1 MTEVNKKPLTYL
13 CLHQFNLEA
22 NSNNENAICQ
32 MHLTDS
38 LNGCDCH
45 NRVTHIFKYALQRSL
60 LVGLLLVLKGLRKTL
75 SHRKTLKDFA
85 SYERPRVTENLLKN
99 WRT

>member
-45 NRVTHIFKYALQRSL
+45 NRVTHIFKYALQKKSFSRFVVSL
-60 LVGLLLVLKGLRKTL
+60 ERLE
-75 SHRKTLKDFA
+75 KDLE
-85 SYERPRVTENLLKN
+85 SPKDLERLC
-99 WRT
+99 